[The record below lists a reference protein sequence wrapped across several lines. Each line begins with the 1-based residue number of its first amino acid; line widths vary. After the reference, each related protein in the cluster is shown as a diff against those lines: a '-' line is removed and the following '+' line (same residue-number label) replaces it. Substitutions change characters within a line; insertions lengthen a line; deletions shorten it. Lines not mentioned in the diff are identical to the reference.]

1 MPHEV
6 EGSLQGQGLRIAVV
20 ASRFNQDVTERLL
33 QGALDTLRAHGVSDE
48 DVTVVW
54 VPGSFEVPIV
64 ARKLATSGRH
74 QAIVCLGAVVKKET
88 AHFEYVAG
96 EAARG
101 IAAVGRETGVP
112 TIFGILTT
120 YNSQQALA
128 RSGGVQGNRGADAA
142 EAAIRMANLMQQLC

>member
-33 QGALDTLRAHGVSDE
+33 QGALDTLLAHGVSDE

-74 QAIVCLGAVVKKET
+74 QAVVCLGAVVKKET

-142 EAAIRMANLMQQLC
+142 EAAIRMANLMQQLS

>member
-33 QGALDTLRAHGVSDE
+33 QGALDTLLAHGVSDE

-74 QAIVCLGAVVKKET
+74 QAVVCLGAVVKKET
-88 AHFEYVAG
+88 AHFEYVAA

>member
-6 EGSLQGQGLRIAVV
+6 EGSLQGQGLHIAVV
-20 ASRFNQDVTERLL
+20 ASRFNQDVTARLL
-33 QGALDTLRAHGVSDE
+33 QGALDTLRNHGVADA

-64 ARKLATSGRH
+64 ARKLATSGRY
-74 QAIVCLGAVVKKET
+74 QAIVCLGAVVRKET

-120 YNSQQALA
+120 YDHQQALA

-142 EAAIRMANLMQQLC
+142 EAAIRMANLMQHLS

>member
-20 ASRFNQDVTERLL
+20 ASRFNHDVTERLL
-33 QGALDTLRAHGVSDE
+33 RGALDTLRAHGVSDE

-74 QAIVCLGAVVKKET
+74 QAVVCLGAVVKKET

>member
-1 MPHEV
+1 MPHQV
-6 EGSLQGQGLRIAVV
+6 EGDLQGRGLRIAVV
-20 ASRFNQDVTERLL
+20 ASRFNQHVTDRLL
-33 QGALDTLRAHGVSDE
+33 HGALATLLAHGVSDE

-74 QAIVCLGAVVKKET
+74 QAVVCLGAVVKKET

-128 RSGGVQGNRGADAA
+128 RSGGAQGNRGADAA

>member
-33 QGALDTLRAHGVSDE
+33 QGALDTLLAHGVSDE

-142 EAAIRMANLMQQLC
+142 EAAIRMANLMQQLS

>member
-1 MPHEV
+1 MPREI
-6 EGSLQGQGLRIAVV
+6 EGSLQGRGLRIAVV
-20 ASRFNQDVTERLL
+20 ASRFNQDVTDRLL
-33 QGALDTLRAHGVSDE
+33 RGALDTLTAHGVADG

-54 VPGSFEVPIV
+54 VPGSFEVPTV
-64 ARKLATSGRH
+64 ARRLASSGRY

-88 AHFEYVAG
+88 AHFKYVAA

-101 IAAVGRETGVP
+101 IADVGRETGVP

-120 YNSQQALA
+120 YNAQQALA

-142 EAAIRMANLMQQLC
+142 EAAIRMATLMQQLS

>member
-20 ASRFNQDVTERLL
+20 ASRFNQDVTDRLL
-33 QGALDTLRAHGVSDE
+33 RGALDILRAHGVADA

-64 ARKLATSGRH
+64 ARKLATSGHH

-101 IAAVGRETGVP
+101 IADVGRETGVP

-120 YNSQQALA
+120 YNAQQALA

-142 EAAIRMANLMQQLC
+142 EAAIRMANLMQQLS

>member
-33 QGALDTLRAHGVSDE
+33 QGALDTLRAHGVGDE

-74 QAIVCLGAVVKKET
+74 QAVVCLGAVVKKET

-142 EAAIRMANLMQQLC
+142 SVAIRMANLMQQLS

>member
-33 QGALDTLRAHGVSDE
+33 QGALDTLLAHGVSDE

-74 QAIVCLGAVVKKET
+74 QAVVCLGAVVKKET